1 MKDERDGLRRRE
13 LLQRGVVATLG
24 ACAIGFG
31 DGAALAADTGP
42 RVGRYRK
49 LGRTGFEIS
58 DISIGTSR
66 TARADVIRH
75 AFDRGINYFDTAESY
90 KRGEAERAIGEA
102 LHDKRDRV
110 YIATKVVA
118 KATDGRHKLMDR
130 LDGSLRRLR
139 TDYVDVY
146 FNHAVNDVARLKN
159 GEWYEFAERARKQG
173 KIRFTGMSGH
183 GGHLIECLDY
193 AIDRNLVDVILVAY
207 NFGQDP
213 AFYERFT
220 RAFDFIANQKG
231 LPRVLANAR
240 EKGIGV
246 IVMKTLM
253 GGRLNDLRPY
263 EWPGSTFAQAAVR
276 WVLSSPYVDALVVS
290 MMGPKMID
298 TFLRAS
304 GKAEVSA
311 RDRRLLKRYAQL
323 NGATYC
329 RPACD
334 ACAASCPYQ
343 VPIAEVLRT
352 RMYAVDYQDRDLAR
366 SEYAAL
372 GAGATACVGCADQ
385 PCLGACPHG
394 LDIPELTCSTAR
406 MLGAG

>member
-13 LLQRGVVATLG
+13 LLQRGVAATLG

-31 DGAALAADTGP
+31 DGAALAASTGP
-42 RVGRYRK
+42 SVRRYRK

-110 YIATKVVA
+110 YLATKVVA
-118 KATDGRHKLMDR
+118 KATDGRHRLMDR
-130 LDGSLRRLR
+130 LNRSLRRLR

-159 GEWYEFAERARKQG
+159 GEWYEFTERAKEQG
-173 KIRFTGMSGH
+173 QIRFTGMSGH
-183 GGHLIECLDY
+183 GGHLIECLDD

-207 NFGQDP
+207 KFGQEP

-246 IVMKTLM
+246 IAMKTLM

-263 EWPGSTFAQAAVR
+263 EWPGSTFAQAAFR

-298 TFLRAS
+298 TFLGAS
-304 GKAEVSA
+304 GKAEVRSS
-311 RDRRLLKRYAQL
+311 DLRLLKRYARL

-334 ACAASCPYQ
+334 ACVASCPYQ